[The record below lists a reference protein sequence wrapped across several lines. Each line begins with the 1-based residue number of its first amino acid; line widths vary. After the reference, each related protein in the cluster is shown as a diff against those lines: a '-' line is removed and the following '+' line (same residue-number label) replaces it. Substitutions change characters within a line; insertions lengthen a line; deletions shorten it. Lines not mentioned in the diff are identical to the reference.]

1 MSKNRHFRVVLAA
14 AASAIL
20 AASAASADTNT
31 VSAPQRGAA
40 DLELAEIVV
49 TAEKRETALVKT
61 PVTVNVISSDN
72 IAERGGAIE
81 LRSVIQAVPD
91 VIIGD
96 GTAGLVAVTM
106 RGVGTATTNQML
118 EQTIGLFIDGVYHP
132 KSIDYHASL
141 LDTER
146 VEVIQGSQG
155 VLFGQNTSIGAIS
168 VISKQPTQVFDSYIQ
183 GGYDTQY
190 HSWNTTAAVNTPIND
205 KFALRTSAAYSDS
218 KGYVNDLSSH
228 QFAPLDKRFVARTIL
243 SWQPTDNLDVK
254 FKVQGSDESITGDGY
269 QLTTLSPSQ
278 AAYASSLGVPAGALT
293 APYHT
298 AVGNGAAP
306 PFDPLGFPG
315 IGTSIHTGDATLT
328 VNDDLGGSTLTSVT
342 GYNEFRYYNEFD
354 ADTTPLPII
363 DQTFREI
370 FEQFSEELRIASPS
384 GGRLEYLAGLFLFHQ
399 RDDFAGQNTFQNFYI
414 SPVLFLGG
422 QSTTLIR
429 TQTFDGS
436 AFGQVRYHLTDKL
449 ALTAGV
455 RVVDERRHGNF
466 TGGTTVSGADP
477 TNVIGFLK
485 PVGPSIAATI
495 HSVKPDESLNLSY
508 QATNDLLLY
517 GVISQG
523 TKGAAFNNAVE
534 LQKTEPSPFVVQAMT
549 ADSAEIGAKLSILHG
564 AGYVSGS
571 VYYTHMRNFQD
582 SFFNSATLSFNV
594 RNINA
599 TSEGVDFD
607 SRVTLTN
614 WFSLWGSA
622 AVNHAY
628 LIDGEDMQR
637 APRFSGVVGG
647 RFQWSPSDNAKL
659 FFEPTYAYTTHYL
672 LQSPLAAGNNIAVSH
687 PDVDAR
693 IGVNFAASGLD
704 VFLLGENL
712 TDARYQVQAYGNP
725 IGAGTVGVYNR
736 PRTLTLNVRYSFG
749 GPRSVSRP

>member
-1 MSKNRHFRVVLAA
+1 MSRIKSSLVVLAA
-14 AASAIL
+14 AAGALL
-20 AASAASADTNT
+20 AASTASADTAS
-31 VSAPQRGAA
+31 VSSPASSAG
-40 DLELAEIVV
+40 ELDEIIV
-49 TAEKRETALVKT
+49 TAEKRETSLVKT
-61 PVTVNVISSDN
+61 PVTVNVISSDA

-168 VISKQPTQVFDSYIQ
+168 IISKQPTHDFDGYLQ

-190 HSWNTTAAVNTPIND
+190 HSWNTTAAINTPVSDTVAI
-205 KFALRTSAAYSDS
+205 RTSAAYSDS
-218 KGYVNDLSSH
+218 EGYVNDLSSH
-228 QFAPLDKRFVARTIL
+228 QFVPIDKRFVARTIL
-243 SWQPTDNLDVK
+243 GWTPTDSLDVK
-254 FKVQGSDESITGDGY
+254 FKLQGSDESITGDGF
-269 QLTTLSPSQ
+269 QLTTLSSSQ
-278 AAYASSLGVPAGALT
+278 AAYASSLGVPAGAL
-293 APYHT
+293 AVPYHT

-328 VNDDLGGSTLTSVT
+328 VNDDLGAATLTSVT

-363 DQTFREI
+363 DQTFRER
-370 FEQFSEELRIASPS
+370 FEQYSEELRIASPA
-384 GGRLEYLAGLFLFHQ
+384 GARLEYLAGVFMFHQ

-436 AFGQVRYHLTDKL
+436 AFGQVRFHLTDKL

-455 RVVDERRHGNF
+455 RLVDETRHGNF
-466 TGGTTVSGADP
+466 TGGTTEAGADP
-477 TNVIGFLK
+477 ANVIGFLK
-485 PVGPSIAATI
+485 PVGPPLADTI
-495 HSVKPDESLNLSY
+495 RSVKPDESLNLSY
-508 QATNDLLLY
+508 QATNDLMFY

-523 TKGAAFNNAVE
+523 TKSAAFNNAV
-534 LQKTEPSPFVVQAMT
+534 QTGNNEPTPFVVRAMT
-549 ADSAEIGAKLSILHG
+549 ADSAEVGAKLAILQG

-571 VYYTHMRNFQD
+571 AYYTRMRDYQD
-582 SFFNSATLSFNV
+582 SFFNAATLSFNV

-599 TSEGVDFD
+599 TSEGVDLD
-607 SRVTLTN
+607 TRVTLAN
-614 WFSLWGSA
+614 WLSLWGSA

-637 APRFSGVVGG
+637 APRFSGVIGG
-647 RFQWSPSDNAKL
+647 RFQWSPSDSAKL

-672 LQSPLAAGNNIAVSH
+672 LQSPLAAGNNVAASH

-693 IGVNFAASGLD
+693 IGVNFASGLD

-712 TDARYQVQAYGNP
+712 TDARYQVQAFGSP
-725 IGAGTVGVYNR
+725 IGVGTVGLYNR
-736 PRTLTLNVRYSFG
+736 PRTLTLNLRYSFG
-749 GPRSVSRP
+749 GPRSANRP